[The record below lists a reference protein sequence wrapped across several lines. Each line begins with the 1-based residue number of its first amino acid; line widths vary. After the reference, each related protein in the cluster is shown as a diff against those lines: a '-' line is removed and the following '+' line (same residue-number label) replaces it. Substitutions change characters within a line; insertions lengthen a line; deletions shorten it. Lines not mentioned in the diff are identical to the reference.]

1 MRLIWARRNH
11 PGWIGLAVVLAGL
24 TAMAVPVAGAG
35 EAVGIVTA
43 TGLNLRRAPEPRA
56 AILRTLRKGEAV
68 RVLGQTAGWLKVDH
82 QGQTGYIKHNPRWVK
97 LLTAE
102 TAAQADPHERSLLA
116 RAVAAVTR
124 KLEARK
130 AKVADEM
137 RREEDVAGR
146 LNQINRELNRTTL
159 EVRAQRAALEA
170 LNAEMQHNRQEINAL
185 EERIAETEEQASR
198 RLTALYKLSW
208 IGQIQFLLNAGSI
221 SEFSERKRALN
232 NILAHDDKVFSSLRS
247 DYDRHSALMRR
258 LESRKAEKQEQT
270 ETLNHQLKALEAAKS
285 RRMRLLAEIRNQKSL
300 ELAAIESLNASAAAL
315 DEAIQS
321 LLRQPPP
328 PQVGNTAGDGFASL
342 KGLLKMPVEG
352 KIVKFFGPYKNPGL
366 DVTNFRS
373 GVEIQ
378 AQRGEP
384 IRSVGPGRVIFSS
397 WFKGFGNMMIIDHG
411 KNYCTVYAHA
421 EELFKKKG
429 DAVLAQ
435 EVIATVGDTGLS
447 PEPALYFE
455 VRHQG
460 KPLNPAEW
468 IHQRG

>member
-1 MRLIWARRNH
+1 MRLIWARRHH

-24 TAMAVPVAGAG
+24 AATAVPDAGAG

-43 TGLNLRRAPEPRA
+43 TGLNLRRAPEPGA

-82 QGQTGYIKHNPRWVK
+82 QGQTGYIKHDPRWVK

-124 KLEARK
+124 KLESRK

-137 RREEDVAGR
+137 RREGDVLAH

-170 LNAEMQHNRQEINAL
+170 LNAEMQHNRQEISAL
-185 EERIAETEEQASR
+185 EERIAETEEQASQ

-247 DYDRHSALMRR
+247 DYERHAALMRR
-258 LESRKAEKQEQT
+258 LASRKAEKQAQT
-270 ETLNHQLKALEAAKS
+270 EVLNHQLKALEAAKS
-285 RRMRLLAEIRNQKSL
+285 RRMRLLAEIRNQKTL

-328 PQVGNTAGDGFASL
+328 QVENTAEDGFASL

-352 KIVKFFGPYKNPGL
+352 KIVKVFGPYKNPGL
-366 DVTNFRS
+366 DVMNFRS

-421 EELFKKKG
+421 EELFKQKG

-447 PEPALYFE
+447 PEPGLYFE

-460 KPLNPAEW
+460 KPLDPAAW